1 MSDRRLAPRRQASLA
16 RVAIAFVAVLLT
28 VLAQW
33 GPSNGLSYF
42 GNISFGSE
50 ILRDQFIRWQATTEP
65 EPRILVV
72 DIDEASL
79 AAVGPWPWSSSR
91 IADLVEILLS
101 RY

>member
-1 MSDRRLAPRRQASLA
+1 MI
-16 RVAIAFVAVLLT
+16 AIVAVLLT

-33 GPSNGLSYF
+33 GPPSGLSYL

-50 ILRDQFIRWQATTEP
+50 ILRDQFIRWRASTEP

-79 AAVGPWPWSSSR
+79 AAEGAWPWSSTR
-91 IADLVEILLS
+91 IADLVENIQVLGLT
-101 RY
+101 